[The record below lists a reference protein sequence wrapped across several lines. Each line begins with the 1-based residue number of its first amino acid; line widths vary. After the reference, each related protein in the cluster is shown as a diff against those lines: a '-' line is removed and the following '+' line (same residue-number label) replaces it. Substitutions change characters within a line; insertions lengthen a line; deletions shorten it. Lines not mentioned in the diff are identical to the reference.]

1 MSLTKVLYQQ
11 PLFKDGVLFKFKDTG
26 VEIRY
31 RDQGCS
37 INFPPE
43 DQQET
48 AQLLR
53 LLQLGGM
60 SSEQLAQA
68 CPGIREHIPELLAE
82 FHRRGMLTEN
92 QREVESPGVTG
103 RQFYR
108 ELSRFLGR
116 LKRRFPPSP
125 FLEKM
130 AEGTLS
136 RNQLI
141 GYALESYH
149 VTHLCPRLL
158 APSLANY
165 ESPRT
170 QKLLQEFFVC
180 ELHHDRLIE
189 NSLKSVGIEGEQ
201 LKQMQPLPMT
211 FALCATLG
219 VFASRHPLSFKA
231 ALMLFEE
238 DDKKFHELFKQYCQA
253 EDLPSEFYKP
263 ILLHASINDE
273 GGHEQITEV
282 LLAEVSYVSP
292 EEQLTVKKN
301 MGILMESMVLR
312 THEILDY
319 YGNPNNIIP
328 RFEFSAL

>member
-11 PLFKDGVLFKFKDTG
+11 PLFKDRVFFKFKDTG

-31 RDQGCS
+31 RDQGYS
-37 INFPPE
+37 ITVPPE

-48 AQLLR
+48 GQLLR
-53 LLQLGGM
+53 LLQIGGI

-68 CPGIREHIPELLAE
+68 CPGIREQLPELLAE
-82 FHRRGMLTEN
+82 FHRRGLLTEN
-92 QREVESPGVTG
+92 QREVTSPGVTG
-103 RQFYR
+103 SQFYR
-108 ELSRFLGR
+108 ELCRFLAR
-116 LKRRFPPSP
+116 FKRRFPPSP
-125 FLEKM
+125 FLQKM
-130 AEGTLS
+130 ADGTLS

-165 ESPRT
+165 ESPTT

-211 FALCATLG
+211 FALCSTLG
-219 VFASRHPLSFKA
+219 VLASQHPLSFKA

-238 DDKKFHELFKQYCQA
+238 DDKKFHELFKQHCQA
-253 EDLPSEFYKP
+253 KELPSGFYQP
-263 ILLHASINDE
+263 ILLHARINDE
-273 GGHEQITEV
+273 GSHEQITEV
-282 LLAEVSYVSP
+282 LLAEVPYVSP
-292 EEQLTVKKN
+292 EEQSTVKKN

-319 YGNPNNIIP
+319 YGNSNNIIP
-328 RFEFSAL
+328 RCFTRS